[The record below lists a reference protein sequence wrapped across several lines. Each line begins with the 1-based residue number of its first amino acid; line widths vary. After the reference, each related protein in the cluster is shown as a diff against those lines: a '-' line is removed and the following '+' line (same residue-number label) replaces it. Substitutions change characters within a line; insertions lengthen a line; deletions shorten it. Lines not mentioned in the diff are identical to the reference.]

1 MNSYKVYECIQ
12 ETFMYIDKY
21 AVFFD
26 KPQLEIILEL
36 ISSIKPFAKRCI
48 ELNGDFDVFDYIVLM
63 EDLERWSAWI
73 DQTLTNQTDE
83 ILSFKMRV
91 MLGYGDIMDLM
102 NEIKLHCDEFDDDQ
116 LMSTIDLLKAIHKF
130 VINCMKDEDSDGDD
144 DKHRDELCAKINR
157 NTFLMERLKFFNN
170 DNKNSFR

>member
-1 MNSYKVYECIQ
+1 MNSYKVYECVAEI
-12 ETFMYIDKY
+12 FMYIEKY

-36 ISSIKPFAKRCI
+36 ISSIQVFSKACI
-48 ELNGDFDVFDYIVLM
+48 ELNEDFDVFDYIVLM
-63 EDLERWSAWI
+63 EDLERWSEWI
-73 DQTLTNQTDE
+73 DQTLRNQTDE

-91 MLGYGDIMDLM
+91 MLGYSDIMDLM

-116 LMSTIDLLKAIHKF
+116 LMSTINLLKALHSF
-130 VINCMKDEDSDGDD
+130 VKNCMIGEDCDGTD
-144 DKHRDELCAKINR
+144 DKHRDELAAKINR
-157 NTFLMERLKFFNN
+157 NLILMERLKFFNN